1 VSTRCST
8 DRGDAREQVQRDATC
23 VGLDQPTAQAEL
35 AAVQHG
41 QGVLQS
47 AIVDAVR
54 GVSPKLEAVFDA
66 VYARGGSFVD

>member
-1 VSTRCST
+1 
-8 DRGDAREQVQRDATC
+8 
-23 VGLDQPTAQAEL
+23 L
-35 AAVQHG
+35 AAVEHG
-41 QGVLQS
+41 HGVLQS